1 MDEIKIRP
9 DKISVGG
16 NIKRIRT
23 ARHIRAYDLIRDLQ
37 LEGFNINKQRYY
49 KLEHTKFSPSCAR
62 QTRLMTSRKKDS
74 KCFLII

>member
-23 ARHIRAYDLIRDLQ
+23 AKHIRAYDLIRDLQ
-37 LEGFNINKQRYY
+37 LEASTSTNRDTIN
-49 KLEHTKFSPSCAR
+49 
-62 QTRLMTSRKKDS
+62 
-74 KCFLII
+74 